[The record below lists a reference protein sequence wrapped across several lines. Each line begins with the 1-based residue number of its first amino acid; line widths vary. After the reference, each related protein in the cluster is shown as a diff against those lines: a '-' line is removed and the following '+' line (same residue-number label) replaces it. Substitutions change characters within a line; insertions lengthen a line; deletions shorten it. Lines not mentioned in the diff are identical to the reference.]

1 MTVSDTLYSKAFGN
15 AKTLQNDNSS
25 RFGKY
30 MDIQFDFQVH
40 RNSYYRLM
48 RTPYWARI
56 EPNPRNLRWEGHLS
70 TQTVENP
77 GLMLI
82 LGYAN
87 KDPILY
93 LLDGQELRSLRTAV
107 VGEVL
112 DC

>member
-1 MTVSDTLYSKAFGN
+1 
-15 AKTLQNDNSS
+15 
-25 RFGKY
+25 
-30 MDIQFDFQVH
+30 
-40 RNSYYRLM
+40 
-48 RTPYWARI
+48 
-56 EPNPRNLRWEGHLS
+56 
-70 TQTVENP
+70 
-77 GLMLI
+77 MLI